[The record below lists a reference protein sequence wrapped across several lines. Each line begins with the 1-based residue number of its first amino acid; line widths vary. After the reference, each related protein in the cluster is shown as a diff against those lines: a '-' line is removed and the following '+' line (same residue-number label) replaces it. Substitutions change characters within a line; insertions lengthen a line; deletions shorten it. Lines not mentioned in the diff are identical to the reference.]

1 MLGANRRTAI
11 ENDVLYFLVIKEA
24 LSFDILSNSSF
35 MLLNVLKWIE
45 RLFFQRLVLVEHQDP
60 HHHLVQE
67 EQELPIL
74 AEVVAVL
81 FGLVHQHKLA
91 EMVAQVL

>member
-1 MLGANRRTAI
+1 M
-11 ENDVLYFLVIKEA
+11 
-24 LSFDILSNSSF
+24 
-35 MLLNVLKWIE
+35 
-45 RLFFQRLVLVEHQDP
+45 LVEHQDP

-81 FGLVHQHKLA
+81 FGIVHQHKL
-91 EMVAQVL
+91 EVMVAQVL

>member
-1 MLGANRRTAI
+1 M
-11 ENDVLYFLVIKEA
+11 
-24 LSFDILSNSSF
+24 
-35 MLLNVLKWIE
+35 
-45 RLFFQRLVLVEHQDP
+45 LVEHQDP

-74 AEVVAVL
+74 VEEAVVL

-91 EMVAQVL
+91 EMVVQVL